1 MKFVGGNWMKNMKI
15 YLKID
20 PSIYIGASNSALFCR
35 RVADREVFGMA
46 LIVGRCWAHMQRNN
60 EESDSDAIILIKAFI
75 SEVNDK
81 LKQAELPTFGFSVSA
96 VDEDANM
103 ISVSIHKIKLPYMAD
118 PEYIGAWE
126 QYPQFLESLQI
137 EVKTALFDILSQ

>member
-1 MKFVGGNWMKNMKI
+1 MKNMKI
-15 YLKID
+15 YLKMD
-20 PSIYIGASNSALFCR
+20 PSIYVGASNSALFCR

-81 LKQAELPTFGFSVSA
+81 LKQAELPTLWFRIST

-103 ISVSIHKIKLPYMAD
+103 TSVSIHKIKLPYMAE

-126 QYPQFLESLQI
+126 QYPQFLEYLQI
-137 EVKTALFDILSQ
+137 EVKKALFDILSH